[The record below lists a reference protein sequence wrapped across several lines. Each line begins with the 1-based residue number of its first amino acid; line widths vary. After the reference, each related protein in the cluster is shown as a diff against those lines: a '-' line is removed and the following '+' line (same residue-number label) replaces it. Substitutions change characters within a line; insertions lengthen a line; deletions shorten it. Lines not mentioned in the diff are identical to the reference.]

1 MYLFVVVVALKS
13 VLKCGIA
20 LGHDLGH
27 VLVVIFQV
35 GLGEQRPVDGLGG
48 FPAFLAF
55 ALAQPLLMLVL
66 RDVVQ
71 VGGFFDC
78 WHHVVHHVSIKS
90 QILKK
95 GDQKLF
101 TVLNLDPLIFFVGC
115 GVDSDLERP
124 ELKCLF
130 FVHLENI
137 KPHSAQKVNNKLQKI
152 FTGCEQLLLDKRG
165 GGGGGP

>member
-1 MYLFVVVVALKS
+1 MCLFVVVVALKS

-20 LGHDLGH
+20 LGH

-130 FVHLENI
+130 FVHLESI